1 MSTREP
7 RGEASHQP
15 PDGANAL
22 EPEHASAVE
31 QQPPPAGE
39 PPFGETLRLNASGEP
54 VQAASMRCAAVAF
67 AKQHAV
73 ARPDDVALAV
83 GEAIANVVEHAYRDR
98 AAGPLH
104 VTGFIDPECVHLT
117 VADEGTGLR
126 PHADHPGLGLGLPII
141 ARASDHFEVSDH
153 PPTGTQ
159 VSMDFLRAARPDD
172 DDAAVANDD
181 EELLRQTREQLAA
194 AIHDGASLGD
204 VQARIDGTALG
215 TDDRD
220 ALWLYAWATVELA
233 QRHGAPNGRLP

>member
-1 MSTREP
+1 M
-7 RGEASHQP
+7 
-15 PDGANAL
+15 L

-31 QQPPPAGE
+31 PQPPPAGE
-39 PPFGETLRLNASGEP
+39 QPFGDTLRLNASGEP

-83 GEAIANVVEHAYRDR
+83 GEAIANVVEHAYRDSP
-98 AAGPLH
+98 AGPLH
-104 VTGFIDPECVHLT
+104 VTGFIDPECVHLIVT
-117 VADEGTGLR
+117 DEGMGLQ

-141 ARASDHFEVSDH
+141 ARASDHFQVTNH
-153 PPTGTQ
+153 APTGTEI
-159 VSMDFLRAARPDD
+159 SMDFLRAARPD

-194 AIHDGASLGD
+194 AIHDGSSLRD
-204 VQARIDGTALG
+204 VQARIDETPLG
-215 TDDRD
+215 TDVRD

-233 QRHGAPNGRLP
+233 QRHGAANGRLS